1 MWSVEYVQVPDE
13 TKLVLPEK
21 SSSQAGNSAETVDA
35 SGITSPET
43 SQPEDI
49 LYRRKRSVSC
59 DSYDEDNQSAADR
72 LQDFKDPD
80 NLTSKLVELSS
91 SVDSNSHFMSKV
103 LEKLEGTGKSGRESQ
118 GAIDR
123 NISTSSSISDLYTG
137 EEVVGTDSD
146 LTRDGEVQSVKSAGS
161 MSVSSAVE
169 ATESLDHVHE
179 VDTDDKVNLLLFEQ
193 TCV

>member
-13 TKLVLPEK
+13 TQLVIPEK
-21 SSSQAGNSAETVDA
+21 STPLAGNSAGTVDA
-35 SGITSPET
+35 SGITSPES

-49 LYRRKRSVSC
+49 PYRRKRSVSC

-80 NLTSKLVELSS
+80 HLTSKLVELGSS
-91 SVDSNSHFMSKV
+91 ADSNSHFMSKV
-103 LEKLEGTGKSGRESQ
+103 LEKLEGTGKPGRESQ

-137 EEVVGTDSD
+137 EEVVGTDAE
-146 LTRDGEVQSVKSAGS
+146 LNRDGEVQSLKSAGS
-161 MSVSSAVE
+161 MSVSSAME
-169 ATESLDHVHE
+169 ATEGLDHVI
-179 VDTDDKVNLLLFEQ
+179 DADDKVTPF
-193 TCV
+193 